1 MQTQTAIR
9 SEAVRYSVLPARN
22 VPPLPNQVIDGAI
35 GVGPLDQTMHLAGA
49 TMSYPRNAEIFGENE
64 PADHLYKVLSGS
76 VRTYKILSDGR
87 RQIGEF
93 YLPGDIFGLDFSDE
107 RALSAEAITDTKVL
121 VLRRSTLDALAG
133 RDAAIAGR
141 LFAVTSCELQRMQ
154 NRILLLIKSA
164 QERVASFLLEM
175 AERVSAGNSIEL
187 PMPRQDIA
195 DYLGLTIETVSR
207 TLTSLE
213 STLAIEIPTSR
224 RIVLRDRTALSR
236 MNG

>member
-1 MQTQTAIR
+1 
-9 SEAVRYSVLPARN
+9 
-22 VPPLPNQVIDGAI
+22 
-35 GVGPLDQTMHLAGA
+35 
-49 TMSYPRNAEIFGENE
+49 
-64 PADHLYKVLSGS
+64 
-76 VRTYKILSDGR
+76 
-87 RQIGEF
+87 
-93 YLPGDIFGLDFSDE
+93 
-107 RALSAEAITDTKVL
+107 
-121 VLRRSTLDALAG
+121 
-133 RDAAIAGR
+133 
-141 LFAVTSCELQRMQ
+141 MQ